1 MSFPHINVERYK
13 DTDDILEVYIFEN
26 EEDPEC
32 PIIMHFV
39 LINKDFKK
47 YIKPGEETSQISFA
61 LPRVRMI
68 LILRFLKYKVD
79 VY

>member
-1 MSFPHINVERYK
+1 MIHAEEWARALHLSFPHINVERYK

-47 YIKPGEETSQISFA
+47 YIKPGKNTKIH
-61 LPRVRMI
+61 V
-68 LILRFLKYKVD
+68 K
-79 VY
+79 